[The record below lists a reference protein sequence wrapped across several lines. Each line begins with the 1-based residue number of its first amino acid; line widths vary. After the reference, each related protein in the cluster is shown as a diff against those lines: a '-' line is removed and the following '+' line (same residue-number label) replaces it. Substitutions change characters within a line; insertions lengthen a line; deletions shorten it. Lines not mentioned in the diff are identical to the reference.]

1 MSTELADPRLVPWQT
16 FFFIV
21 GSAAAA
27 LIGVQFVVIT
37 LIATIR
43 RRADAATISAFATPT
58 VVHLGAALLV
68 SAQMA
73 APWQSLAPL
82 SGALAACGLAGLWY
96 STVVMLRAR
105 RQTGYKPVREDWIW
119 YAILPCGAYADLA
132 LGALFLSSGTRVGLF
147 TIGGGALALLFI
159 GIHNAWDAV
168 THLVVTRPNG
178 DAGASGE

>member
-1 MSTELADPRLVPWQT
+1 MAEFADPRLAPWQT

-21 GSAAAA
+21 GSSGAA

-58 VVHLGAALLV
+58 VVHLGAALIV
-68 SAQMA
+68 SALMA

-82 SGALAACGLAGLWY
+82 SATIATCGLAGLWY
-96 STVVMLRAR
+96 GTVVILRAR
-105 RQTGYKPVREDWIW
+105 RQTGYKPVWEDWLW
-119 YAILPCGAYADLA
+119 YATFPCSAYAALA
-132 LGALFLSSGTRVGLF
+132 IAALFLSTGTRLALF
-147 TIGGGALALLFI
+147 TIGAAALALLFI

-168 THLVVTRPNG
+168 THIVVTG
-178 DAGASGE
+178 TEVSDE